1 MTMQAPKS
9 IPSPE
14 ALTLTDRK
22 RIGALD
28 VVRGF
33 ALCGILLVTI
43 PPIANIGSDVVITVS
58 ESPNDLLRLLTA
70 HRFFPIFSLLF
81 GIGFALQW
89 RSAAARVPR
98 PRLVLMRRLLVL
110 LGIGVLHFLL
120 WPGDILSTYAVVGLL
135 VLLPSTWLAQW
146 ATAGLAAVLIAV
158 SLALGGDRLLMVA
171 GLFMLGSALVRYGVI
186 DRIEESTRVPLLLG
200 VVLLAAAAPLLW
212 AQINADLA
220 DRHYNRVDNAAGFLL
235 AGVYVCA
242 LLVLLRTPLRLVLAT
257 VFAPLGRMALTN
269 YLTATVLVWA
279 ASLALGDWLRAPTP
293 GRVIAVAGAVLFLQW
308 FWSTLWLR
316 RFRYGPVEWLWR
328 WATWIRR
335 PNLTRQ

>member
-1 MTMQAPKS
+1 
-9 IPSPE
+9 
-14 ALTLTDRK
+14 
-22 RIGALD
+22 
-28 VVRGF
+28 
-33 ALCGILLVTI
+33 
-43 PPIANIGSDVVITVS
+43 
-58 ESPNDLLRLLTA
+58 
-70 HRFFPIFSLLF
+70 
-81 GIGFALQW
+81 
-89 RSAAARVPR
+89 
-98 PRLVLMRRLLVL
+98 
-110 LGIGVLHFLL
+110 
-120 WPGDILSTYAVVGLL
+120 
-135 VLLPSTWLAQW
+135 
-146 ATAGLAAVLIAV
+146 
-158 SLALGGDRLLMVA
+158 
-171 GLFMLGSALVRYGVI
+171 
-186 DRIEESTRVPLLLG
+186 VPLLLG